1 MQPTYVLVIRG
12 FFGFDKETL
21 NTFSN
26 TVFTIKI
33 TYSYNN
39 APKLLTTFT
48 MLFSSIVIRTVA
60 LVIAECKM

>member
-1 MQPTYVLVIRG
+1 MQPTNVLLISG
-12 FFGFDKETL
+12 FFGSDKENL

-39 APKLLTTFT
+39 APKMLTTRT
-48 MLFSSIVIRTVA
+48 MFFSYSIIRTIA
-60 LVIAECKM
+60 LVIAEHKM

>member
-1 MQPTYVLVIRG
+1 MQPTNVLLIRG
-12 FFGFDKETL
+12 FFGFDKENL

-39 APKLLTTFT
+39 APKMLTTRT
-48 MLFSSIVIRTVA
+48 MFFFIQHNQNNSFGNR
-60 LVIAECKM
+60 

>member
-1 MQPTYVLVIRG
+1 MQPTNVLLIRQ
-12 FFGFDKETL
+12 FFGFDKENL

-39 APKLLTTFT
+39 APTTVDYIHNVVFIRHNKN
-48 MLFSSIVIRTVA
+48 SSFGY
-60 LVIAECKM
+60 C